1 MLLTLVLSLLTCV
14 SCSEETL
21 DYNNPD
27 VDLFVRQLKAG
38 NYNTKSPKGFVEVP
52 KFTEKDIPTL
62 LNYAEDLTLI
72 TSFPLPPVSAYY
84 SGKVRLGECML
95 WVVETIR
102 LGHYASF
109 GCKMVRANAENYEG
123 IYFLTDEELL
133 DAAARYRRWWENRQY
148 PRTAWT
154 IDACFDEPICVRVP
168 ILLEQYSVF
177 VTIWLL
183 LSINSSMKR
192 DSSIFIHLSLQRLTV
207 KVPDRCFR

>member
-72 TSFPLPPVSAYY
+72 TSFRFRRCLLIIVARSAWVNVCCGLWKP
-84 SGKVRLGECML
+84 SG
-95 WVVETIR
+95 
-102 LGHYASF
+102 
-109 GCKMVRANAENYEG
+109 
-123 IYFLTDEELL
+123 
-133 DAAARYRRWWENRQY
+133 
-148 PRTAWT
+148 
-154 IDACFDEPICVRVP
+154 
-168 ILLEQYSVF
+168 
-177 VTIWLL
+177 
-183 LSINSSMKR
+183 
-192 DSSIFIHLSLQRLTV
+192 
-207 KVPDRCFR
+207 

>member
-14 SCSEETL
+14 SC
-21 DYNNPD
+21 
-27 VDLFVRQLKAG
+27 
-38 NYNTKSPKGFVEVP
+38 
-52 KFTEKDIPTL
+52 
-62 LNYAEDLTLI
+62 
-72 TSFPLPPVSAYY
+72 SAYY

-154 IDACFDEPICVRVP
+154 IDACFDEP
-168 ILLEQYSVF
+168 LDAVF
-177 VTIWLL
+177 
-183 LSINSSMKR
+183 R
-192 DSSIFIHLSLQRLTV
+192 DGSDPSCPMDRERFGESAAHPEWQRGY
-207 KVPDRCFR
+207 

>member
-72 TSFPLPPVSAYY
+72 TSFRFRRCLLIIVVRSAWVNVCCGLWKP
-84 SGKVRLGECML
+84 SG
-95 WVVETIR
+95 
-102 LGHYASF
+102 
-109 GCKMVRANAENYEG
+109 
-123 IYFLTDEELL
+123 
-133 DAAARYRRWWENRQY
+133 
-148 PRTAWT
+148 
-154 IDACFDEPICVRVP
+154 
-168 ILLEQYSVF
+168 
-177 VTIWLL
+177 
-183 LSINSSMKR
+183 
-192 DSSIFIHLSLQRLTV
+192 
-207 KVPDRCFR
+207 

>member
-72 TSFPLPPVSAYY
+72 TSFPASAGVCLFIVARSAWVNVCCGLWKP
-84 SGKVRLGECML
+84 SG
-95 WVVETIR
+95 
-102 LGHYASF
+102 
-109 GCKMVRANAENYEG
+109 
-123 IYFLTDEELL
+123 
-133 DAAARYRRWWENRQY
+133 
-148 PRTAWT
+148 
-154 IDACFDEPICVRVP
+154 
-168 ILLEQYSVF
+168 
-177 VTIWLL
+177 
-183 LSINSSMKR
+183 
-192 DSSIFIHLSLQRLTV
+192 
-207 KVPDRCFR
+207 

>member
-123 IYFLTDEELL
+123 IYFLTEELL

-154 IDACFDEPICVRVP
+154 IDACFDEPLCGSGYR
-168 ILLEQYSVF
+168 
-177 VTIWLL
+177 WW
-183 LSINSSMKR
+183 
-192 DSSIFIHLSLQRLTV
+192 
-207 KVPDRCFR
+207 